1 MSRIYLDSML
11 FIYWLED
18 NPVFANRVAAVHARM
33 QERNDRIFTS
43 AFTLGEVLAGAYR
56 KGAGSSADEV
66 REVLLSL
73 VSEVVPFNAETA
85 VYYGRIRGTH
95 GVTSHDAIHLAC
107 AAQAGIDLFLTNDN
121 NLVGKVIP
129 GIHFIAGLNSDII

>member
-1 MSRIYLDSML
+1 
-11 FIYWLED
+11 
-18 NPVFANRVAAVHARM
+18 M

-85 VYYGRIRGTH
+85 VHYGRIRGTH
-95 GVTSHDAIHLAC
+95 GVTSPDAIHLAC